1 MKDIFSMPFSDGC
14 ELIEYALDAEEEDK
28 QFLRWAIMYQ
38 TDMDFDEFKKKIGCG
53 DREENSQTAADIL
66 KSVKSIIG

>member
-38 TDMDFDEFKKKIGCG
+38 ADMDFEEFRQKIGCRG
-53 DREENSQTAADIL
+53 REETPQTAADIL
-66 KSVKSIIG
+66 KSVKGIIG